1 MAKKIRDETIID
13 ALLIS
18 ATVRSAAAKL
28 EINEQTIYRRKRDP
42 EFMQKYNEARRERTE
57 AARNVLQERAHAAAD
72 TLATIMQDA
81 DVEGG
86 GEFRTAEDAFMYLRK
101 YGAVT
106 PDGKRIVLY
115 PHPVE
120 GVDALSLSLY
130 EMLDE
135 AIERGKLELPE
146 LESDEIGGKA
156 LE

>member
-1 MAKKIRDETIID
+1 MKKNFDIRLAALREYLKSLSADETVFI
-13 ALLIS
+13 
-18 ATVRSAAAKL
+18 
-28 EINEQTIYRRKRDP
+28 
-42 EFMQKYNEARRERTE
+42 
-57 AARNVLQERAHAAAD
+57 
-72 TLATIMQDA
+72 
-81 DVEGG
+81 VEDG
-86 GEFRTAEDAFMYLRK
+86 GEFRTAEDVFTYLRK

-130 EMLDE
+130 QMLDE
-135 AIERGKLELPE
+135 AIERGKLELPT